1 MKKNHSLEKRKSR
14 YGFLFVLP
22 WFIGV
27 LMFFIVPMIKSIWYS
42 FSDVSLEMGGFNTV
56 FVGLK
61 QYKYIITEEPY
72 YMDNL
77 TSSLASYFTSLPII
91 IAVSLIIAIMLNT
104 KFKGRLIFRMIYFLP
119 AIIAG
124 SMILDYL
131 NGGTMAM
138 ESISTTS
145 GSAYVVNSVD
155 FKELL
160 ADLNLP
166 DEISKL
172 ISQYIASVFNL
183 IWNCGIPIILF
194 ISGLQSIPQTLYEA
208 SKVEGANKWEEF
220 WYITVPMLS
229 NVILLVV
236 VYISLDLFTT
246 ESNSVITQ
254 AYTFMRNNVVYDT
267 AAAMLWLYFAI
278 MGSMLG
284 AILLVVNKFIFKK
297 WQ

>member
-1 MKKNHSLEKRKSR
+1 MKKIQSLEKRKSR

-42 FSDVSLEMGGFNTV
+42 FCDVSLEAGGFSTV

-104 KFKGRLIFRMIYFLP
+104 KFKGRIIFRMIYFLP

-131 NGGTMAM
+131 NGGTMSM
-138 ESISTTS
+138 ESISTTA

-155 FKELL
+155 FVELL

-194 ISGLQSIPQTLYEA
+194 ISGLQSIPETLYEA

-220 WYITVPMLS
+220 WYITIPMLA

-236 VYISLDLFTT
+236 VYVSLDLFTT
-246 ESNSVITQ
+246 ENNSVITQ
-254 AYTFMRNNVVYDT
+254 AYTFMRNNVIYDT
-267 AAAMLWLYFAI
+267 TAAMLWLYFLI
-278 MGSMLG
+278 MGAILG
-284 AILLVVNKFIFKK
+284 AVLLVVNKFVFKK

>member
-1 MKKNHSLEKRKSR
+1 MKKSHSLERRKNR
-14 YGFLFVLP
+14 NGFLFVLP

-42 FSDVSLEMGGFNTV
+42 FSDVTLEADGFKAV
-56 FVGLK
+56 FVGLE
-61 QYKYIITEEPY
+61 QYKYIITEEPN

-77 TSSLASYFTSLPII
+77 TSSLASYLTSLPII

-104 KFKGRLIFRMIYFLP
+104 KFKGRIVFRMIYFLP

-131 NGGTMAM
+131 NGGSMSM
-138 ESISTTS
+138 ESISTTA

-155 FKELL
+155 FMELL
-160 ADLNLP
+160 SDLNLP
-166 DEISKL
+166 EEINKL

-194 ISGLQSIPQTLYEA
+194 ISGLQSIPETLYEA

-236 VYISLDLFTT
+236 VYVSLDLFTT
-246 ESNSVITQ
+246 EKNSVMTQ
-254 AYTFMRNNVVYDT
+254 AYTFMRQNVVYDT
-267 AAAMLWLYFAI
+267 AAAMLWLYFLV
-278 MGSMLG
+278 MGFILG
-284 AILLVVNKFIFKK
+284 AVLLVANKFVFKK

>member
-1 MKKNHSLEKRKSR
+1 MKKSGSLEKRKSR

-27 LMFFIVPMIKSIWYS
+27 LLFFLVPMVKSIWYS
-42 FSDVSLEMGGFNTV
+42 FANVTLEADGFHSV
-56 FVGLK
+56 FAGLE
-61 QYKYIITEEPY
+61 QYKYIIMEEPN

-77 TSSLASYFTSLPII
+77 TASLTSYLTSLPII
-91 IAVSLIIAIMLNT
+91 IAVSLIIAIMLNS
-104 KFKGRLIFRMIYFLP
+104 KFRGRIIFRMIYFLP

-131 NGGTMAM
+131 NGGTMSM
-138 ESISTTS
+138 ESISTTT

-155 FKELL
+155 FMELL
-160 ADLNLP
+160 ADLNFP
-166 DEISKL
+166 DEITKL

-194 ISGLQSIPQTLYEA
+194 ISGLQSIPETLYEA

-220 WYITVPMLS
+220 WFITIPMLS
-229 NVILLVV
+229 NVIILVV
-236 VYISLDLFTT
+236 IYISLDLFTT
-246 ESNSVITQ
+246 EHNLVMEQ
-254 AYTFMRNNVVYDT
+254 AYTFMRKNVVYDT
-267 AAAMLWLYFAI
+267 AAAMLWLYFLV
-278 MGSMLG
+278 MGGILG
-284 AILLVVNKFIFKK
+284 GILLLANKFIFKK